1 MDRVEHARLGVKLL
15 TVDGLPEGDAF
26 EGGGVAVDVDDQ
38 ALFIGFV
45 DGQLL
50 LVLDVLDLAGLP
62 VENLVLDG
70 FQQVV
75 VGSGL
80 GVLDLGRSEKTILN
94 LVQWVSKIM
103 RYLDSEWSKIGQIAV
118 WQP

>member
-15 TVDGLPEGDAF
+15 TVDGLPERDAF
-26 EGGGVAVDVDDQ
+26 EGSGVAVDVDDQ

-50 LVLDVLDLAGLP
+50 LVLDVLDLAGLA
-62 VENLVLDG
+62 VKDLVLDG

-80 GVLDLGRSEKTILN
+80 GVLDLGRSESAN
-94 LVQWVSKIM
+94 L
-103 RYLDSEWSKIGQIAV
+103 
-118 WQP
+118 